1 MRAPKLRAYIVE
13 PDPRALKALLS
24 LLKHY
29 FPEIQVLG
37 SSPNATQALS
47 KINALAPDIIFLE
60 IALKKSCG
68 FQLME
73 RYSRPCSFIIT
84 TKVDTYAL
92 KAIALNVT
100 AYLLK
105 PLDLKEVLVA
115 INKAKQQL
123 LPPYERYAK
132 DIGTTYAAIDI
143 LALPSKDKVELVA
156 KKNIVYLKAEGR
168 YTQFFLSCGATKL
181 ASRNLGSF
189 ARLLPPN
196 QFIRVHHSYLV
207 NMAYVKHLD
216 KAAGYYLELMNGR
229 YIPVS
234 KRKLEALNRILGIK

>member
-13 PDPRALKALLS
+13 PDPRALQALLS
-24 LLKHY
+24 MLKQY

-37 SSPNATQALS
+37 SAPDVARALS
-47 KINALAPDIIFLE
+47 KINTLAPDIVFLE
-60 IALKKSCG
+60 IALKNSCG
-68 FQLME
+68 FQLIE
-73 RYSRPCSFIIT
+73 RYGRPCSFIIT
-84 TKVDTYAL
+84 SSVDTYAL

-123 LPPYERYAK
+123 LPSYEGYAK
-132 DIGTTYAAIDI
+132 DIGTAYAIDI

-156 KKNIVYLKAEGR
+156 KKDIVYLKAEGR
-168 YTQFFLSCGATKL
+168 YTQFLLRCGAAKL

-196 QFIRVHHSYLV
+196 RFIRVHHSYLV
-207 NMAYVKHLD
+207 NMAYVTHLD
-216 KAAGYYLELMNGR
+216 KAGGYYLELMNGR

-234 KRKLEALNRILGIK
+234 KRKLEVLNRFLGIK